1 MSKSQYAR
9 HILRWTLRQLSLF
22 FCCHIIVYAAK
33 LFPTLYL
40 HTFSNTF
47 SIRLFIISLFHL
59 NIISSLFLHSFFILF
74 LIFLYSSS
82 IHSQQLYFLNLIM
95 ATFSKFPMVI
105 FLKSLLLDLKG
116 HIFQIVMFNI
126 NHIFQM
132 IIHF

>member
-1 MSKSQYAR
+1 MCNAHNQVDSQ
-9 HILRWTLRQLSLF
+9 TLVTF
-22 FCCHIIVYAAK
+22 FCCYIIIYATK
-33 LFPTLYL
+33 LFLTFYL
-40 HTFSNTF
+40 HTFSNILF
-47 SIRLFIISLFHL
+47 SRLFIISLFYL
-59 NIISSLFLHSFFILF
+59 NIIFLLFFYSFFILF

-95 ATFSKFPMVI
+95 ATFSKFPIVI

-132 IIHF
+132 IIHFQYK